1 MKKLINYL
9 LIICVTLCLPFGF
22 ASCKKQLV
30 IAIPNDTTNESRALL
45 LLQEHGIIT
54 LKDGTDVNATVRDI
68 IDNPYDIKFEE
79 IEAALLPAALNDV
92 DFAVINSNYAIAKG
106 LNPVKDAFFSEN
118 DSSPYSNV
126 VAVKAENKD
135 NALIAALIAA
145 LSSSR
150 VADFIAKKYNGAV
163 ISVVQNFTDG
173 YDKNVDYP
181 SLSGRTL
188 SVAASPTPHAE
199 ILKIAKEILAEK
211 DITLKIIEFTDY
223 VQPNVVVASG
233 EVDANY
239 FQHLPFLKDFNQ
251 KNDANLVSVGAIH
264 VEPLGLYGGK
274 QKSLAV
280 FGL

>member
-9 LIICVTLCLPFGF
+9 LIICITLCLPFGF
-22 ASCKKQLV
+22 TSCKKRLV
-30 IAIPNDTTNESRALL
+30 IAIPNDTTNEARALL

-54 LKDGTDVNATVRDI
+54 LKDGIDVNATVRDI
-68 IDNPYDIKFEE
+68 IDNPFDIKFEE
-79 IEAALLPAALNDV
+79 IEAALLPSALSDV

-106 LNPVKDAFFSEN
+106 LDPAYDAFFAEN
-118 DSSPYSNV
+118 DSSPYSNI

-163 ISVVQNFTDG
+163 ISVVKNITDG
-173 YDKNVDYP
+173 YDKNVDYR

-199 ILKIAKEILAEK
+199 ILTIAKEILAEK
-211 DITLKIIEFTDY
+211 NITLKILEFTDY
-223 VQPNVVVASG
+223 VQPNVVVSSG
-233 EVDANY
+233 EADANY
-239 FQHLPFLKDFNQ
+239 FQHLPFLKDYNR

-264 VEPLGLYGGK
+264 VEPLCLYGGK
-274 QKSLAV
+274 QKSLSV